1 MDIIKNLTFSISQC
15 EMTDILEET
24 HRFVLHITLVHV
36 FNYII
41 EGKDELF
48 GRDLFRMLVV
58 TVIAVISYNVFFKK
72 LVTPKLKKA
81 KSACRVPKDETTRKS
96 ITSKDNNEQKDGN
109 GRTK

>member
-15 EMTDILEET
+15 EMTDILEEA

-36 FNYII
+36 FNYVID
-41 EGKDELF
+41 GKDELF

-72 LVTPKLKKA
+72 IISPKLKKA
-81 KSACRVPKDETTRKS
+81 KSACKVPSDDIKAKQVKS
-96 ITSKDNNEQKDGN
+96 IKHE
-109 GRTK
+109 